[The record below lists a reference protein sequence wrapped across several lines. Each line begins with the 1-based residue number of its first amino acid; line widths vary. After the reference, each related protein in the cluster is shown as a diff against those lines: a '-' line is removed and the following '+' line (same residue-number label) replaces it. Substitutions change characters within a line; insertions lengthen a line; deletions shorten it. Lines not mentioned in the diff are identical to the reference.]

1 MLIGKKDAEFIFLSN
16 ILTFPPLKNF
26 PLIKISYPYYW
37 EFKLG
42 SPFDVSKS
50 KLLIIKNSIMFLGNC
65 YRVIKEK
72 KSWNEAKTI
81 CEGEGAELASI
92 NSSQTFVKGW

>member
-1 MLIGKKDAEFIFLSN
+1 
-16 ILTFPPLKNF
+16 
-26 PLIKISYPYYW
+26 
-37 EFKLG
+37 
-42 SPFDVSKS
+42 
-50 KLLIIKNSIMFLGNC
+50 MFLGNC